1 MIIDGA
7 EISLLAFLVCESVS
21 KDAQSGKTTIQS
33 IFDNVFAAG
42 VPAFKGEMAVF
53 FRIKVEDAALQ
64 VSPRLEFLHPSGLR
78 NAMPD
83 LPALNV
89 GVNGMA
95 DSIINMQGVVF
106 PEFGEYT
113 IELFLNNIRV
123 AGYPLIVQ
131 RLGVQSSGGSQQIH

>member
-1 MIIDGA
+1 
-7 EISLLAFLVCESVS
+7 
-21 KDAQSGKTTIQS
+21 
-33 IFDNVFAAG
+33 
-42 VPAFKGEMAVF
+42 
-53 FRIKVEDAALQ
+53 
-64 VSPRLEFLHPSGLR
+64 
-78 NAMPD
+78 MPN